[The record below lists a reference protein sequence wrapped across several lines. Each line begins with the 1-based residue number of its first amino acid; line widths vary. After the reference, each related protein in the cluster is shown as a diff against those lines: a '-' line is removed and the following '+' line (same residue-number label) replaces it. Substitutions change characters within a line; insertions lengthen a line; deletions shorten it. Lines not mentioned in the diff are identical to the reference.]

1 MVKKALSQVSVNHS
15 NAHLVKLY
23 ATELNLFY
31 GKYSFA
37 LHNLWL
43 LPNIRKKFSILHKI
57 TFI

>member
-15 NAHLVKLY
+15 SGHLDKLY
-23 ATELNLFY
+23 ANEVNLLY

-43 LPNIRKKFSILHKI
+43 LPNISRNFSILHKI